1 MPISSDELA
10 KLSRTSLD
18 DYLKNAPVD
27 QVTQDQPFINRLLQG
42 KKPFGG
48 AKQYIKENI
57 RKSHDSNFKW
67 TYGEE
72 KITFKKRDTVLQ
84 TEFPWRRCIDSIYR
98 SDDELFSNGIRVV
111 RGDGGKVKL
120 ERNEKVQL
128 IDQINEDNLNLRTG
142 FFEQLNLHCL
152 RDGTSS
158 TDAIVGLDGIVTL
171 TPETG
176 VLGNIDR
183 ATAKYWRNTA
193 MTGLTKDTMV
203 DSMEQAWRQCMRY
216 AGGQAPDF
224 ILAGADFIDAYRK
237 CLTLTQNVD
246 AGKVKRLD
254 ASTGEGNHTG
264 LYWKGKEIIWDPT
277 FDVLD
282 DLDKPETAWAKRC
295 YFLNMRN
302 LQWRE
307 DGYDIFSPDAP
318 HDTLCLYTVVSMR
331 CALTA
336 NRANSHAVLALA

>member
-1 MPISSDELA
+1 MPISSEDLA

-18 DYLKNAPVD
+18 DYLKNTPVD

-67 TYGEE
+67 MYGEE

-84 TEFPWRRCIDSIYR
+84 TEFPWRHAIDSIYR
-98 SDDELFSNGIRVV
+98 SDDELYSNGIRVV

-120 ERNEKVQL
+120 QSNEKVQL
-128 IDQINEDNLNLRTG
+128 INQIDEDNSNLRTG
-142 FFEQLNLHCL
+142 FFENLNLHCL

-158 TDAIVGLDGIVTL
+158 ADAIVGLDGLVTL
-171 TPETG
+171 TPEQG
-176 VLGNIDR
+176 KLGNIDR

-203 DSMEQAWRQCMRY
+203 DAMEQAWRQCMRY
-216 AGGQAPDF
+216 AGGQSPDF
-224 ILAGADFIDAYRK
+224 ILAGSDFIDAYRK
-237 CLTLTQNVD
+237 CLVLTQNVD

-254 ASTGEGNHTG
+254 ASTGEGNRTG

-282 DLDKPETAWAKRC
+282 DLDTPETKWAKRC

-302 LQWRE
+302 IQWHE
-307 DGYDIFSPDAP
+307 DGYDIFSPDSP

-331 CALTA
+331 CALTM
-336 NRANSHAVLALA
+336 NRANAHAVLALA